1 MDPTL
6 EITVVFPYYNEE
18 KTIFSTLDLI
28 SKQTKMPSEVIF
40 VNSSS
45 TDRTSDTIDKWIEE
59 NQNRF
64 KTVFRNLFEGTNT
77 PSSSKNIGIK
87 KANFPWIAFMDC
99 GLLFP
104 IDWLEKQWEFI
115 RGKNI
120 KVVSGV
126 VYLDGDGIID
136 TAAVAQTYGFKRK
149 RPCIPSSLVKKS
161 IFEKTGLF
169 LENRRAG
176 YDVAWPLLLKRMN
189 INRFIN
195 SDVIVK
201 YNGVN
206 YGNSL
211 FGIFK
216 KSIIYSIPLVA
227 LKYYYIPYY
236 YLLFMI
242 IFFLVSVF
250 SLHFSVIFIGVY
262 LFLRGYIIPIKKSAG
277 IKVFIEKPLVIIL
290 LPLLGIVIDTGKL
303 IGFLIGS
310 IKYHIK
316 IDSHKSNNTIP

>member
-1 MDPTL
+1 
-6 EITVVFPYYNEE
+6 
-18 KTIFSTLDLI
+18 
-28 SKQTKMPSEVIF
+28 
-40 VNSSS
+40 
-45 TDRTSDTIDKWIEE
+45 
-59 NQNRF
+59 
-64 KTVFRNLFEGTNT
+64 
-77 PSSSKNIGIK
+77 
-87 KANFPWIAFMDC
+87 
-99 GLLFP
+99 LFP
-104 IDWLEKQWEFI
+104 ICWLEKQWDFI
-115 RGKNI
+115 QKNVTE
-120 KVVSGV
+120 VVSGV
-126 VYLDGDGIID
+126 VYLEGVGIID
-136 TAAVAQTYGFKRK
+136 TAAVAQTYGYKRK

-161 IFEKTGLF
+161 IFDKTGLF
-169 LENRRAG
+169 LENKRAG

-262 LFLRGYIIPIKKSAG
+262 LFLRGFMIPIKKSAG
-277 IKVFIEKPLVIIL
+277 IRLFFENPLLIVL
-290 LPLLGIVIDTGKL
+290 LPLMGIIIDFGKV
-303 IGFLIGS
+303 IGFLIGFN
-310 IKYHIK
+310 KYFINYK
-316 IDSHKSNNTIP
+316 FQNN